1 MKRIILISMSF
12 LLLASCKED
21 HKAENTGTKIEKI
34 NTKKDTQILK
44 VKKSDTRISVDGV
57 ADESIWNA
65 VQWYPIDQLWLGDS
79 LDKSD
84 FSGRYKLTWSKEA
97 LYLLAEIKDDSLF
110 DQHPDP
116 LTAWW
121 DDDCLEIF
129 IDEDNSGGNHQF
141 NHNAF
146 AYHVA
151 LDGNVVDMSTKE
163 EGILFN
169 SHVESARQTTDN
181 TTIWEVKLSLFDDSY
196 KEDSNNDPIDL
207 TEGKKIGFALAYCD
221 NDGSLNREHFIGSL
235 KVNGEDKNRGW
246 IDANIFGTLVLEN

>member
-1 MKRIILISMSF
+1 MKKIILFSISIV
-12 LLLASCKED
+12 LLFSCKKD
-21 HKAENTGTKIEKI
+21 PASEK
-34 NTKKDTQILK
+34 TSSKKDTQIIK
-44 VKKSDTRISVDGV
+44 VKRSDTPIVIDGM
-57 ADESIWNA
+57 ANESIWDS
-65 VQWYPIDQLWLGDS
+65 QEWYPLEQLWLGDS
-79 LDKSD
+79 LEESD

-97 LYLLAEIKDDSLF
+97 LYLLAEIQDDSLF
-110 DQHPDP
+110 DQHQDP

-163 EGILFN
+163 EGRLFN
-169 SHVESARQTTDN
+169 SDIQSARNTTDN
-181 TTIWEVKLSLFDDSY
+181 LTIWEVKIHIYDDSY
-196 KEDSNNDPIDL
+196 NELIENKPVEL
-207 TEGKKIGFALAYCD
+207 TPNKKVGFALAYCD

-235 KVNGEDKNRGW
+235 PVDGEDKNRGW